1 MKLRQLGLF
10 YRILTVFEVGS
21 SKLELSV
28 RNMLIVWKMCV
39 VVIWG
44 RTSVW
49 L

>member
-10 YRILTVFEVGS
+10 YRVLTVFEVES

-28 RNMLIVWKMCV
+28 RNMPIEWKMYV